1 MLVLSRT
8 RQSLV
13 PWRSRLALPRAF
25 VVVVMGIV
33 SGCASAPPSSTLIPI
48 LPTEGAR
55 WVSAE
60 TVEAYR
66 CRKGA
71 LVCSGDSGRLSERRC
86 RC

>member
-1 MLVLSRT
+1 MPVLTRT
-8 RQSLV
+8 RQPS
-13 PWRSRLALPRAF
+13 RSRLASPRVI
-25 VVVVMGIV
+25 VVAIMGAV

-60 TVEAYR
+60 TVETYR
-66 CRKGA
+66 CGRGA